1 MPDDR
6 SAIAERLR
14 DYFSLQLRFAAHL
27 GARSGLDL
35 PAAVLRY
42 TNLHRRFGLGD
53 PGQTGS
59 AEWQG
64 FSERLDRLPDH
75 ESRAAWAS
83 EFYRHSPEEVP
94 LPDRPAFGCFSCEA
108 PDADGVLR
116 IHFENRDQD
125 GLGPLD
131 RSKQARR
138 QAELAALFGF
148 VRQHYPAARM
158 VKGVSWL
165 YHREAYRRLF
175 PPEYGESAAPP
186 AWLRLNGSSSWG
198 QFLRHDGSI
207 RPALRD
213 EFLRRFDDID
223 VAAPWRSFPLPA
235 LLVSAPVGL
244 FFERYLPA

>member
-1 MPDDR
+1 MSDDR
-6 SAIAERLR
+6 AAKVERLR

-27 GARSGLDL
+27 GMRTGQALT
-35 PAAVLRY
+35 AAALRY

-53 PGQTGS
+53 PGDNGC
-59 AEWQG
+59 AAWQS
-64 FSERLDRLPDH
+64 FTERLERLPDH
-75 ESRAAWAS
+75 DSRVVWAS
-83 EFYRHSPEEVP
+83 EFYLNSPEELP
-94 LPDRPAFGCFSCEA
+94 QPDRPAFGCFSCEA

-125 GLGPLD
+125 GPGPLD
-131 RSKQARR
+131 RFKLERR

-148 VRQHYPAARM
+148 VRQHYPAART

-175 PPEYGESAAPP
+175 PPEYGASAALP

-207 RPALRD
+207 RPVLRD

-235 LLVSAPVGL
+235 LLVSAPVDL